1 MANLNQLREEMQRI
15 FVLAD
20 THNRLPE
27 RVKEIARG
35 ADEIW
40 HLGDVC
46 TETIIDELRAVRPR
60 ITVVRGNCDSNLDW
74 PLVVDLERSGLNF
87 RLQHVPPDQTPNDVD
102 VVLHGHTHVPRNE
115 RRGSIL
121 FLNPGCVTRANQGAP
136 PSVAWLEIADGKM
149 NWKLVPLC

>member
-1 MANLNQLREEMQRI
+1 MATAEQGREDVRRI

-27 RVKEIARG
+27 RVTEIAKS

-46 TETIIDELRAVRPR
+46 AESVLDELRGIGPGV
-60 ITVVRGNCDSNLDW
+60 TVVRGNCDSNLDW
-74 PLVVDLERSGLNF
+74 PLVVDLVRGGLKF
-87 RLQHVPPDQTPNDVD
+87 RLQHIPPDHLPDDVD

-115 RRGSIL
+115 RRANVL
-121 FLNPGCVTRANQGAP
+121 FLNPGCVTRANQGPP
-136 PSVAWLEIADGKM
+136 PSVAWLEIAGGKM
-149 NWKLVPLC
+149 NWKLLPLH

>member
-1 MANLNQLREEMQRI
+1 MANQKKSKGEVFRV

-60 ITVVRGNCDSNLDW
+60 ITVVRGNCDSNTDW
-74 PLVVDLERSGLNF
+74 PLVVDLVRGGLKL
-87 RLQHVPPDQTPNDVD
+87 RLQHIPPDHSPKDAG
-102 VVLHGHTHVPRNE
+102 VVLHGHTH
-115 RRGSIL
+115 
-121 FLNPGCVTRANQGAP
+121 
-136 PSVAWLEIADGKM
+136 
-149 NWKLVPLC
+149 

>member
-1 MANLNQLREEMQRI
+1 MAELKQSKEAMQRI
-15 FVLAD
+15 LVLAD

-60 ITVVRGNCDSNLDW
+60 ITVVRGNCDSNTDW
-74 PLVVDLERSGLNF
+74 PLVVDLVRGGLKL
-87 RLQHVPPDQTPNDVD
+87 RLQHIPPDHSPKDAD
-102 VVLHGHTHVPRNE
+102 VVLHGHTHVPRHE
-115 RRGSIL
+115 KRGSVL

-136 PSVAWLEIADGKM
+136 PSVAWLEIADGKL
-149 NWKLVPLC
+149 NWKLVPLR

>member
-1 MANLNQLREEMQRI
+1 MAELKQSKEAMQRI

-40 HLGDVC
+40 HLGDIC
-46 TETIIDELRAVRPR
+46 AESILDELRTVGPQV
-60 ITVVRGNCDSNLDW
+60 TVVRGNCDSNTDW
-74 PLVVDLERSGLNF
+74 PLVVDLVRGGLKL
-87 RLQHVPPDQTPNDVD
+87 RLQHIPPDHSPKDAD
-102 VVLHGHTHVPRNE
+102 VVLHGHTHVPRHE
-115 RRGSIL
+115 KHGSVL

-136 PSVAWLEIADGKM
+136 PSVAWLEIADGKLH
-149 NWKLVPLC
+149 WKLVPLR